1 MPKKNKIDISGVT
14 IRVRNISTRDISGTN
29 ISGTNISNK
38 DNSIVFNYDKLTLST
53 YKNQSVNTYNN
64 IPCQVFQTYKNVI
77 PENVKEGMMKLR
89 KQNPEFRF
97 YYYNDDDMQIFIK
110 NNYGPRVLKAFNKLI
125 PGSYKADLF
134 RYCVLYKYGGVYLDI
149 KLVMAD
155 DKKLITLVKDKF
167 KEYHVI
173 ENTEFT
179 RLRTKY
185 FGGFVYQG
193 VMMSR
198 AGNPFLRELISVV
211 VDRCERSDP
220 GTNPLDITG
229 PNIYWKVL
237 QKHKYSK
244 DFDCSTLVHVGDSN
258 IYYKYD
264 LFITG
269 HELEK
274 YDNSYGT
281 NRYYNNWPSRVFHNT
296 NSGNKTN
303 RSNNVTNRSNNVTNR
318 SNVVNG
324 KLFNSLMGY
333 TKH

>member
-1 MPKKNKIDISGVT
+1 MSKKIRKIDISGA
-14 IRVRNISTRDISGTN
+14 DISG
-29 ISGTNISNK
+29 IDISNT
-38 DNSIVFNYDKLTLST
+38 DNPIVFNYNTLTLST
-53 YKNQSVNTYNN
+53 YKKQPVNIYNY

-77 PENVKEGMMKLR
+77 PQNVKEGMLKLR

-97 YYYNDDDMQIFIK
+97 YYYNDDEMKLFIK
-110 NNYGPRVLKAFNKLI
+110 NNYGSRVLKAFNKVI

-155 DKKLITLVKDKF
+155 DKKLINLVRDNF

-173 ENTEFT
+173 ENTEYT
-179 RLRTKY
+179 RLRSKY

-193 VMMSR
+193 LMICR
-198 AGNPFLRELISVV
+198 AGNKFLRELISVV

-237 QKHKYSK
+237 QKYKNSK

-269 HELEK
+269 HELKK
-274 YDNSYGT
+274 YDNTYGS
-281 NRYYNNWPSRVFHNT
+281 NRYYNNWPHSVFHNI
-296 NSGNKTN
+296 
-303 RSNNVTNRSNNVTNR
+303 NNQINQDIPS
-318 SNVVNG
+318 
-324 KLFNSLMGY
+324 KLFSSLMNY
-333 TKH
+333 AKHR